1 MARSTESE
9 IVRLPERANDISAGE
24 ITLEVQ
30 RQLGEFTLDAIY
42 RDKVLSQ
49 RTRQYELRAPTRFSR
64 VEILHTLLGI
74 ELKMG
79 NRRVLC
85 PDLAT
90 ARYLSVFAQV
100 GCQVV
105 AVPYD
110 ITQVSHVA
118 DLLESSLNRLRLL
131 AEHLTEGRS
140 ARLRTAVV
148 KRIVSDARSEIT
160 RLGAGAKIPAFNQNT
175 RQRV

>member
-1 MARSTESE
+1 MDSP
-9 IVRLPERANDISAGE
+9 IIRLPEQAKSVRSDDIAAEIQRHLGE
-24 ITLEVQ
+24 YTLE
-30 RQLGEFTLDAIY
+30 AIY

-49 RTRQYELRAPTRFSR
+49 RTRQYELHAPAKTVR

-90 ARYLSVFAQV
+90 ARYLSVFAQL
-100 GCQVV
+100 GCQTV

-110 ITQVSHVA
+110 ITQVSHIA

-140 ARLRTAVV
+140 ARLRASVRRRVV
-148 KRIVSDARSEIT
+148 GDAREEIT
-160 RLGAGAKIPAFNQNT
+160 RLGAGTRIPEFNQNT
-175 RQRV
+175 RQRTR